1 VDLNRLVKLLDDGG
15 FTYKVENHE
24 ISIDGGT
31 PAAAH
36 INRMAF
42 ENGITLKRIGER
54 KATLEESFFEM
65 VAE

>member
-1 VDLNRLVKLLDDGG
+1 
-15 FTYKVENHE
+15 
-24 ISIDGGT
+24 
-31 PAAAH
+31 
-36 INRMAF
+36 MAF